1 MAQYRIDPE
10 QKAALDTINSE
21 LDSVRIL
28 NTLILTDEDLCVSI
42 CKYAGKRKKG
52 SDIGTAVTIDA
63 AQKERI
69 ISVLTVQRTRAIR
82 EITSLAKKHGIELD
96 DGEKAVISVCA
107 IAHSTENKKEQTEK
121 EIPA

>member
-1 MAQYRIDPE
+1 MRKLWAKQPEQKGEIMAQYRIDPE
-10 QKAALDTINSE
+10 QKAALDTINSG

-42 CKYAGKRKKG
+42 FKSDGKRKKG
-52 SDIGTAVTIDA
+52 GGIDKAVTIDA

-82 EITSLAKKHGIELD
+82 EITSLAK
-96 DGEKAVISVCA
+96 
-107 IAHSTENKKEQTEK
+107 
-121 EIPA
+121 